1 MLIPTL
7 KDVMTK
13 NVVSVKPDTPIT
25 QALHLLAEY
34 DISGLPVVDDDDNI
48 VGILTE
54 KDVLP
59 LLFVESGDD
68 EKTVSDFM
76 TQPAI
81 VFDQDESFLDVG
93 AFLGQH
99 SFRRVP
105 ITADGKLVGVISTK
119 DVLEFIL
126 RLRGIVPASAYKRTR
141 LPTSE

>member
-7 KDVMTK
+7 KDIMTR
-13 NVVSVKPDTPIT
+13 NVVSVKPDTPII
-25 QALHLLAEY
+25 QALRLLAEY
-34 DISGLPVVDDDDNI
+34 DISGLPVVDDDNNI

-59 LLFVESGDD
+59 LLFVESNDD

-81 VFDQDESFLDVG
+81 VFDQDESFLDIG
-93 AFLGQH
+93 AFLGQN

-105 ITADGKLVGVISTK
+105 ITADGKLVGIISSK

-126 RLRGIVPASAYKRTR
+126 RLRGIIPASAYKQTR
-141 LPTSE
+141 SPTPA